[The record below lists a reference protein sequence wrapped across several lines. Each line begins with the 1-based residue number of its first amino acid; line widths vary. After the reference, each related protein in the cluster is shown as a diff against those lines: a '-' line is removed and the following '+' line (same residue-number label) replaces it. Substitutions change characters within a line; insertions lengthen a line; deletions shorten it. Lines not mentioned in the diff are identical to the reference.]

1 MAQHRK
7 RACEGGAAVTTS
19 WTTPAVS
26 AGFDAYDDYVE
37 NRLAYTPL
45 VNDLQTA
52 CGRGGIVLD
61 YGGGSGKVSRRLL
74 DAGAAAQVVG
84 VDISTDMITLA
95 RAQTPQPAAR
105 FHTIDSGHVPYPD
118 DTFDAIVCCFV
129 FINVPT
135 REELRAIARELARV
149 LTPTG
154 RLFIVDS
161 NPAATGVPFPT
172 FRSGEP
178 GRGYR
183 DGDERKVSLQIP
195 GTGILELVDRHW
207 FISTYEAVLTEAGFT
222 VDKVTDRGAQTV
234 EDVGSQ
240 APIDHPPFMQ
250 ITAHLQDHSES
261 TIGAG

>member
-61 YGGGSGKVSRRLL
+61 YGCGSGKVSRRLL

-95 RAQTPQPAAR
+95 RAQTPQPAA
-105 FHTIDSGHVPYPD
+105 DSTPSTAA
-118 DTFDAIVCCFV
+118 TF
-129 FINVPT
+129 PT
-135 REELRAIARELARV
+135 RMTHSMRSCAASYSSTCPHAR
-149 LTPTG
+149 
-154 RLFIVDS
+154 
-161 NPAATGVPFPT
+161 N
-172 FRSGEP
+172 
-178 GRGYR
+178 
-183 DGDERKVSLQIP
+183 
-195 GTGILELVDRHW
+195 
-207 FISTYEAVLTEAGFT
+207 
-222 VDKVTDRGAQTV
+222 
-234 EDVGSQ
+234 
-240 APIDHPPFMQ
+240 
-250 ITAHLQDHSES
+250 
-261 TIGAG
+261 